1 MHILPDSHSRLQALE
16 TRLRQELVWLALPA
30 KHWVPARV
38 ENGARILD
46 VAIVGGGMLGLVS
59 CAALRN
65 IGIANVQIFDKAM
78 EGREGPWVTSARM
91 ETLRTRKEAAGTALG
106 IPALTFRA
114 WFEAQ
119 YGAAAFEEMHL
130 VPRLMWMD
138 YLLWYRRVL
147 DLPVENGSEIT
158 AINLTDGGLVEL
170 TRVRDG
176 MSDTILARRVIL
188 ATGIDG
194 LGQPAVPSLAQSIS
208 PERMAHSYDVFDINA
223 LAGKRVAIVGAA
235 ASAMDNA
242 AAALEAGA
250 ARVDIFIRRP
260 TMPRVDKF
268 TGTGSRGMT
277 YGFLGLPDDVKWR
290 FMAEG
295 ERFQLPAP
303 RHSVLRV
310 SRHDNAHFHFAS
322 PITGL
327 RELQDHLE
335 ITTPKGTYDADFIVF
350 ATGFSVDFS
359 ARRELGTLD
368 PHVKRWADAYTPPAE
383 LQNRGLSQ
391 MPYLGPGFEFLPRDG
406 SPGAISNIYCFS
418 LPAVMTHG
426 KITSGIPSIGEGAT
440 RLAQSLARSIF
451 VEDRDIHLQN
461 FLDYDIPE
469 LLGDEWIEADQDI
482 SA

>member
-1 MHILPDSHSRLQALE
+1 
-16 TRLRQELVWLALPA
+16 
-30 KHWVPARV
+30 
-38 ENGARILD
+38 
-46 VAIVGGGMLGLVS
+46 
-59 CAALRN
+59 
-65 IGIANVQIFDKAM
+65 
-78 EGREGPWVTSARM
+78 
-91 ETLRTRKEAAGTALG
+91 
-106 IPALTFRA
+106 
-114 WFEAQ
+114 
-119 YGAAAFEEMHL
+119 
-130 VPRLMWMD
+130 
-138 YLLWYRRVL
+138 
-147 DLPVENGSEIT
+147 IT

-176 MSDTILARRVIL
+176 VSDTILARRVIL

-194 LGQPAVPSLAQSIS
+194 LGQPAVPSIAQSIS
-208 PERMAHSYDVFDINA
+208 PERMAHSYDVFDINT
-223 LAGKRVAIVGAA
+223 LVGKRVAIVGAA

-335 ITTPKGTYDADFIVF
+335 
-350 ATGFSVDFS
+350 
-359 ARRELGTLD
+359 
-368 PHVKRWADAYTPPAE
+368 
-383 LQNRGLSQ
+383 
-391 MPYLGPGFEFLPRDG
+391 
-406 SPGAISNIYCFS
+406 
-418 LPAVMTHG
+418 
-426 KITSGIPSIGEGAT
+426 
-440 RLAQSLARSIF
+440 
-451 VEDRDIHLQN
+451 
-461 FLDYDIPE
+461 
-469 LLGDEWIEADQDI
+469 
-482 SA
+482 